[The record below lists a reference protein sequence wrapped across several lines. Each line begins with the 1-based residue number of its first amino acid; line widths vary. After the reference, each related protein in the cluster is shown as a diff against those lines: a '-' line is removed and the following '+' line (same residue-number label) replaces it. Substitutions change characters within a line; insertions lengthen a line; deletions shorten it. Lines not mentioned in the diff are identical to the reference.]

1 MNAIITYAIDVFG
14 ATLSLIKAELKQ
26 GVPVHLLL
34 KLEQAHYFIP
44 AIPRESFSYLIFW
57 RLLVHSLFKL

>member
-44 AIPRESFSYLIFW
+44 AIHRESFSY
-57 RLLVHSLFKL
+57 